1 MNCPDMETI
10 ERFIVN
16 DLQPEEHAEFES
28 HLQDCGQCQAAV
40 VEANS
45 NEDCLTD
52 LKATQGPDP
61 EPEPAVEPLQ
71 GKFSSPVLTV
81 EDAQALL
88 GERYHVVKK
97 VGQTDQSD
105 VFQAID
111 SVLERQVAIKFLTP
125 QKKTGTHKKWA
136 EARAMGRLNHPYI
149 AQVYEVGQTGKHSF
163 IIMEWIDGLPLAEAW
178 EGLETPQRLRL
189 FLKVLQAVGV
199 AHARGVTHRDIKPS
213 NILVTGGFSPKIL
226 DFGIAVQDHHGETR
240 EAGLFK
246 GTPGYCAPEQVTPP
260 VKVSHATDV
269 YALGALLYQ
278 LLTDRLPFEQSDL
291 KTLFEAIRT
300 EYPEPPGSPGQ
311 HVPIALQNICLKAL
325 EKDPKA
331 RYANAQQLREELQRY
346 LRGERIW
353 SRPSYM
359 TAKLE
364 EELGQHREKLQLWRK
379 NELVTQGE
387 YDRLENIYERII
399 RPSDPSIMDARKL
412 SLSQVFL
419 YLGGWIIVLGT
430 CVLFYKTWDEINFW
444 LRPAPALGATLI
456 VALTGVSMWWKKEN
470 RLCVGFLA
478 IASLLMPVTVLLSL
492 GQWNLLSADTWR
504 WGTESVYQGLNRSGV
519 HVLIGNTQL
528 YVSSWCW
535 LACSSIFLWMTRSS
549 IFAFF
554 SVLALLAI
562 LSSMFIINGLWE
574 GSIDVLAA
582 WYLIPSL
589 CLFVLGAVLDRGGQ
603 KKYAWPLSTVGIVVL
618 VASLTTI
625 ALSDNTL
632 FGLIHERPVGLSG
645 VEHRILSL
653 IGNGLVYLIAAGL
666 CRSIGTPLQRS
677 LGTALN
683 WLGALH
689 VLTPLRILDLNSVAL
704 DEAHRMM
711 YRCLLP
717 VASLFFV
724 LVSVTRQ
731 MKSFF
736 YSGLAGIT
744 ASVHKLTVEH
754 LDKFF
759 LWPLWLIVTGTVSM
773 FIAWLIPRWRANVN
787 MRRKGEG
794 SAINK
799 LDNLGS

>member
-226 DFGIAVQDHHGETR
+226 DFGISVQDHHGETR

-331 RYANAQQLREELQRY
+331 RYANAQQLREELQRH

-582 WYLIPSL
+582 WYRIPSL
-589 CLFVLGAVLDRGGQ
+589 CRFVLGAVLDRGG
-603 KKYAWPLSTVGIVVL
+603 K
-618 VASLTTI
+618 
-625 ALSDNTL
+625 
-632 FGLIHERPVGLSG
+632 E
-645 VEHRILSL
+645 EC
-653 IGNGLVYLIAAGL
+653 AG
-666 CRSIGTPLQRS
+666 P
-677 LGTALN
+677 
-683 WLGALH
+683 
-689 VLTPLRILDLNSVAL
+689 
-704 DEAHRMM
+704 
-711 YRCLLP
+711 
-717 VASLFFV
+717 
-724 LVSVTRQ
+724 
-731 MKSFF
+731 
-736 YSGLAGIT
+736 
-744 ASVHKLTVEH
+744 
-754 LDKFF
+754 
-759 LWPLWLIVTGTVSM
+759 
-773 FIAWLIPRWRANVN
+773 
-787 MRRKGEG
+787 
-794 SAINK
+794 
-799 LDNLGS
+799 